1 MSLTINSIGNVNIEH
16 GKAIKLISSVRVANM
31 LDAIM
36 QAQNIPARYVYAVV
50 LFMFSNIENHRL
62 LVILSVIRH

>member
-1 MSLTINSIGNVNIEH
+1 MSLTINNIGNVNIEH

-31 LDAIM
+31 LDAIK

-62 LVILSVIRH
+62 LIILSVIRH